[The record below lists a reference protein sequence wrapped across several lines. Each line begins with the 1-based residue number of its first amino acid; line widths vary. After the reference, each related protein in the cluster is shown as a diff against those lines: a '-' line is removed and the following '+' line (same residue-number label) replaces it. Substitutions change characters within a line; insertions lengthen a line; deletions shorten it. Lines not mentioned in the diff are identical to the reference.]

1 MRPSM
6 KQLTPREKEAY
17 YLIVDSQKMIAS
29 ITTRDL
35 GQKMGYAGP
44 RAPWELVKS
53 LEKKGLVRRHARGQ
67 IEVL

>member
-1 MRPSM
+1 M
-6 KQLTPREKEAY
+6 KTSLDQLTPREKEAY
-17 YLIVDSQKMIAS
+17 LLIVDSQRTVAS

-53 LEKKGLVRRHARGQ
+53 LEKKGLVRRVKRGQ